1 MKVTISCGLFASTW
15 LAAFAHA
22 QSLAPDIVVTKTINV
37 PVAVV
42 WNAWTTADG
51 IESFFAPK
59 AAKVEARPGGAFELW
74 FAPDAP
80 AGSRGCDGCLVHS
93 VKPMEQLV
101 VEWNAPPTIPTIR
114 PLRTL
119 LYLDFKALGADRTE
133 LTLRNF
139 GYGEGEEW
147 AKSRA
152 YFQNIWPVVM
162 DNLERKL
169 RKP

>member
-1 MKVTISCGLFASTW
+1 
-15 LAAFAHA
+15 
-22 QSLAPDIVVTKTINV
+22 
-37 PVAVV
+37 
-42 WNAWTTADG
+42 
-51 IESFFAPK
+51 
-59 AAKVEARPGGAFELW
+59 
-74 FAPDAP
+74 
-80 AGSRGCDGCLVHS
+80 
-93 VKPMEQLV
+93 MEQLV
-101 VEWNAPPTIPTIR
+101 IEWNAPPTIPTIR

-152 YFQNIWPVVM
+152 YFQRVWPVVM

>member
-1 MKVTISCGLFASTW
+1 MNRNLRWYLFSGFWFAAS
-15 LAAFAHA
+15 LRA
-22 QSLAPDIVVTKTINV
+22 QSLAPDIVVTKTLDV
-37 PVAVV
+37 PVAAV
-42 WNAWTTADG
+42 WGAWTSVEG

-59 AAKVEARPGGAFELW
+59 AAKVEVRPGGAYELW
-74 FAPDAP
+74 FAPDAA
-80 AGSRGCDGCLVHS
+80 AGLRGCDGCLVHS

-101 VEWNAPPTIPTIR
+101 LEWNAPPTIPTIR

-119 LYLDFKALGADRTE
+119 VYLDFKVLAADRTE

-139 GYGEGEEW
+139 GYGDGEEW

-152 YFQNIWPVVM
+152 YFQRVWPVVM